1 MEGDM
6 ASQGRNQR
14 VSRDA
19 AVLAIKWKSAFASEL
34 QKVAHQVARDSETIS
49 VDHYQQALPQA
60 VENLLRSVKK
70 ESAHSNVQEN
80 AA

>member
-1 MEGDM
+1 M
-6 ASQGRNQR
+6 ASGGRNHC

-34 QKVAHQVARDSETIS
+34 QRLAHQVGRDSETIT

-60 VENLLRSVKK
+60 VENLLKSV
-70 ESAHSNVQEN
+70 ERDSAQSNVQEN